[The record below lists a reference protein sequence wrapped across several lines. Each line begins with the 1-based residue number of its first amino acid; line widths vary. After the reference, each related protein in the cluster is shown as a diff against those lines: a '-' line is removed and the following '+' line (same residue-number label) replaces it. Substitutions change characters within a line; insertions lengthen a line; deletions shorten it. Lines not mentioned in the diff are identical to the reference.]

1 MAESFMLLLVV
12 LGGYLLG
19 SIPSGLVLTR
29 AAGKG
34 DIRDIGSGNIGTT
47 NVLRTGSKRL
57 AALTLLADIGKGV
70 LTVYLA
76 NALVGGTATYLAALA
91 CFCGHVFPVWLGFKG
106 GKGVATFIGLIL
118 ALSPLPGL
126 AFLLVWLLTALVGR
140 RSSLAAI
147 VALLVTPFFLW
158 FLGEYDT
165 ARIFAVMVL
174 IALWAHREN
183 IARLR
188 AGTEP
193 RIGSAA

>member
-1 MAESFMLLLVV
+1 MADGLVTLLVV
-12 LGGYLLG
+12 LGGYLIG

-47 NVLRTGSKRL
+47 NVLRTGSKGL
-57 AALTLLADIGKGV
+57 AALTLLADAGKGV
-70 LTVYLA
+70 LAVYIA
-76 NALVGGTATYLAALA
+76 IILVGGSVVYLAALA

-126 AFLLVWLLTALVGR
+126 AFLLIWLATALIGR

-158 FLGEYDT
+158 FLGEYD
-165 ARIFAVMVL
+165 AAMAFGIMVL